1 MENLEEKDG
10 LRVAG
15 QRQLGY
21 CDTHDDPRPTA
32 SDCQSDLPADPPGAR
47 MRWKTAAMTILQSYI
62 LRRVVQMFLSALL
75 PVLGIIWTTQAL
87 QRINLVTDTGQSI
100 GAFVQLATLIL
111 PTVIPLVLPFALA
124 IGITQAL
131 ATMNNDSELTV
142 IESAGGS
149 RGIILR
155 PVLGLALAVSAMSFT
170 VDNFLEPV
178 VRQQVRQMIASAN
191 ADLLSSV
198 VQENTFR
205 KIADGLYIQIGGR
218 RGGGVLTGIFVGDSR
233 DPNVEFV
240 YYAREGAVDEAS
252 SALVMKDG
260 EVHRK
265 LPDGGVSIIKF
276 DSYAFDLTEMT
287 RKVGAATLRAQ
298 DQDLFALIHPDP
310 DDSNYQKRPQTY
322 VAELNRRLTEWTFP
336 LIFAL
341 IALVVSSDARSHRE
355 ARLHPTATALLLMLL
370 FRWMTFYA
378 ANSAE
383 ESMLFVPLMYL
394 IPILT
399 TALCIRHLSSNRR
412 LQIPKPVQEN
422 ATDIV
427 NRLRLRFGRPDREAR

>member
-1 MENLEEKDG
+1 MRQSSPPDGPVRAG
-10 LRVAG
+10 LRPE
-15 QRQLGY
+15 Q
-21 CDTHDDPRPTA
+21 
-32 SDCQSDLPADPPGAR
+32 
-47 MRWKTAAMTILQSYI
+47 AAMTILQSYI
-62 LRRVVQMFLSALL
+62 FRRVVQMFLSALL

-131 ATMNNDSELTV
+131 ATMNSDSELTV

-155 PVLGLALAVSAMSFT
+155 PILGLALAVSAISFT
-170 VDNFLEPV
+170 VDNFVEPV
-178 VRQQVRQMIASAN
+178 VRQEVRQMIASAN

-218 RGGGVLTGIFVGDSR
+218 RGGGVLTGIFVGDAR

-240 YYAREGAVDEAS
+240 YYAREGAIDEAS

-298 DQDLFALIHPDP
+298 DQDLFTLLHPDP
-310 DDSNYQKRPQTY
+310 ADSNYQRRPQTY
-322 VAELNRRLTEWTFP
+322 VAELHRRLTEWTFP
-336 LIFAL
+336 IIFAL

-378 ANSAE
+378 ANGAE
-383 ESMLFVPLMYL
+383 DTGLFVPLMYI
-394 IPILT
+394 IPAIT
-399 TALCIRHLSSNRR
+399 TILCIRQLSSNKR
-412 LQIPKPVQEN
+412 LVIPKTFQEKF
-422 ATDIV
+422 ADLTGRI
-427 NRLRLRFGRPDREAR
+427 RLLRFGNSDREAR